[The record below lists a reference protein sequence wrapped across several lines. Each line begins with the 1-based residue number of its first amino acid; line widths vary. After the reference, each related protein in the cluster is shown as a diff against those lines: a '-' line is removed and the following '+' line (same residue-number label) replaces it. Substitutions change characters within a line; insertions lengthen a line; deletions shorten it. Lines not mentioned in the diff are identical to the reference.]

1 MNTEYRKQHSQQ
13 QASSA
18 GPEWTLICIAC
29 TLALGLI
36 ALPWVIAGVL
46 VERVL
51 SRWLHW
57 KLCFLLWFVL
67 FSGSAFLLYTSY
79 QHGLQSLL
87 IHEFTM
93 YIAAAKHYQTDFTH
107 WPFHALWAATF
118 PVWLQTWQGIGI
130 VGLGAELLIHPQKD
144 TTQTLRQNEK
154 KRQQAI
160 QRSQRQARRR
170 SIRPGYVPDAVGDLM
185 VIGIPIHDTLEGE

>member
-36 ALPWVIAGVL
+36 ALPWVIVGVL
-46 VERVL
+46 MERVL

-67 FSGSAFLLYTSY
+67 LSGQDGYRS
-79 QHGLQSLL
+79 GD
-87 IHEFTM
+87 
-93 YIAAAKHYQTDFTH
+93 AA
-107 WPFHALWAATF
+107 
-118 PVWLQTWQGIGI
+118 
-130 VGLGAELLIHPQKD
+130 E
-144 TTQTLRQNEK
+144 
-154 KRQQAI
+154 
-160 QRSQRQARRR
+160 
-170 SIRPGYVPDAVGDLM
+170 
-185 VIGIPIHDTLEGE
+185 